1 MELRTDRPPPPPL
14 CLLQCRPSTQKGGTL
29 VAGDILDRVSH
40 QRRLSRPDGYRP
52 GNCGNCDHDVLH
64 VHDYRWRVLRAEPGC
79 AGLKIIRYICT
90 RCGAVWRVL
99 PGFIA
104 RCLWRTWA
112 VVEAATRYRSPL
124 SAAPRVPGRT
134 ARRWAARLKTRVGS
148 LASLLVGD
156 GVSAARCV
164 AQDQTRHDLAKAF
177 GGDLGALA
185 TRIQRLAPGARL
197 M

>member
-14 CLLQCRPSTQKGGTL
+14 CLVQRCPSTQKGGTL
-29 VAGDILDRVSH
+29 VAEDIPDLGSH
-40 QRRLSRPDGYRP
+40 QRRLSHPDGYRP
-52 GNCGNCDHDVLH
+52 RDCGNCDHDVLH

-79 AGLKIIRYICT
+79 PGVRIIRYICT
-90 RCGAVWRVL
+90 QCGAVWRVL
-99 PGFIA
+99 PRFIA

-112 VVEAATRYRSPL
+112 VVEAATRCRPPL

-134 ARRWAARLKTRVGS
+134 ARRWAARLNTCVGS
-148 LASLLVGD
+148 LASSLVGD
-156 GVSAARCV
+156 GVSAARRV
-164 AQDQTRHDLAKAF
+164 AENQTRYDLAMAF

-185 TRIQRLAPGARL
+185 TLIHRLVPGARL